1 MKTIIF
7 LLAVTLYAEDAKVPE
22 PQITTQQKL
31 DYQRARANLVAA
43 QQQATNA
50 QRVFD
55 DKIAELQKSCGA
67 QPLIADAQGDPACSK
82 PEKK

>member
-1 MKTIIF
+1 M
-7 LLAVTLYAEDAKVPE
+7 LLACGLYAEDAKVPE

-55 DKIAELQKSCGA
+55 DKIAELQKACGV
-67 QPLIADAQGDPACSK
+67 QPLIADVQGDPACSPK